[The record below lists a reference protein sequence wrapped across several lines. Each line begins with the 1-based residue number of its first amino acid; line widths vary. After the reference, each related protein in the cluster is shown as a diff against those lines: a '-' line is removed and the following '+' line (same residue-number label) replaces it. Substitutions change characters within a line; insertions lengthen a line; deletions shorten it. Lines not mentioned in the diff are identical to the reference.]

1 MTIQVFHR
9 MVYVLCTCTRYVRH
23 FVILPGPIDNFKVFI
38 GVRAVCTGI
47 LFRFWLFA
55 CSSNHRLHVFDTL
68 PDPQDPCQRKG
79 HGSRPF
85 HFILDM
91 GTVAPCHR
99 GTKASRQKN
108 CGGDKIGPVI
118 SQASRVATTRIEQI
132 ILNLPET
139 YFDAVDILYRASG
152 FSQYPWINVCGLCGL
167 CAPLRL
173 FSEPELN
180 RGVLPAAVR
189 TQRPVY
195 GTRQLECLA
204 LLLPSSNEVE

>member
-9 MVYVLCTCTRYVRH
+9 MVYVLCTRYVRH

-38 GVRAVCTGI
+38 GVRAACTGT
-47 LFRFWLFA
+47 LFLFWLLA
-55 CSSNHRLHVFDTL
+55 CSSNHNPHVLDTQPDLRTHVSAKAMVRGL
-68 PDPQDPCQRKG
+68 PFHLG
-79 HGSRPF
+79 HG
-85 HFILDM
+85 
-91 GTVAPCHR
+91 HR

-108 CGGDKIGPVI
+108 CGGDKVGPVI

-139 YFDAVDILYRASG
+139 YFDAADILYRASR
-152 FSQYPWINVCGLCGL
+152 FSQYPWINVRGL

-173 FSEPELN
+173 LSEPELN

-204 LLLPSSNEVE
+204 ILLPSSNEVE